1 MAPTLS
7 QYFCFS
13 FSSLAPKHHIVLL
26 FSLLSTENARHKSGI
41 EKKWLAFCSNRL
53 FFSSASDMHTKMEFW
68 KHQFYFLVS
77 WLRQLNPEKYNCP
90 AILYTAGIRT
100 WYLSILVC
108 HRAILYMPLEKSD
121 NHQMSLYKEKPCWK
135 YYSFRKMTIIGY
147 AYIIYGEVLSLLSD
161 WKHSREDTISASFP
175 QLVRR
180 MLL

>member
-1 MAPTLS
+1 MLIS
-7 QYFCFS
+7 SRQNDFRQHLHFHLCLIVDDNVNENLVVLCVFCFS

-90 AILYTAGIRT
+90 TILYTGIRT
-100 WYLSILVC
+100 WYLSILVS
-108 HRAILYMPLEKSD
+108 HRAILYAFGEKWQSSD
-121 NHQMSLYKEKPCWK
+121 
-135 YYSFRKMTIIGY
+135 
-147 AYIIYGEVLSLLSD
+147 VL
-161 WKHSREDTISASFP
+161 
-175 QLVRR
+175 V
-180 MLL
+180 

>member
-68 KHQFYFLVS
+68 KHQFYFFVS

-108 HRAILYMPLEKSD
+108 HRAILYARPWRKVTIIRCPCIKRNHAENTIHLEKWQSSG
-121 NHQMSLYKEKPCWK
+121 M
-135 YYSFRKMTIIGY
+135 RI
-147 AYIIYGEVLSLLSD
+147 
-161 WKHSREDTISASFP
+161 
-175 QLVRR
+175 
-180 MLL
+180 